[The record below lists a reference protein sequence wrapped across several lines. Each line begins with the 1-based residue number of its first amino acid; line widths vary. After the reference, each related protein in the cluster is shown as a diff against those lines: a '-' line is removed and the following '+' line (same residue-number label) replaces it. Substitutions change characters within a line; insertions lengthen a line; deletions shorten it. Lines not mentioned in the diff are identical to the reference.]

1 MALVWPRGR
10 SNRDFGPFSTV
21 FRSPRFSPLKNVPE
35 FRICSYRSENTRFR
49 VSHSPPDGARMR
61 DPRIFTPGSVLYK
74 SCGSRVSVREAHADF
89 CFGPPAEQS
98 RLCIAHSVE
107 VTADEVDY
115 FLFFHLFI
123 SSYCLGKRIDFRS
136 VEFLVFSPSRIY
148 RSRRHSSG
156 AALPRPTGQFQI
168 L

>member
-21 FRSPRFSPLKNVPE
+21 FRSLLFSPLKNVPE

-49 VSHSPPDGARMR
+49 VSHSSPDGARMR

-89 CFGPPAEQS
+89 CFGPPAESLVCVLRTAS
-98 RLCIAHSVE
+98 R
-107 VTADEVDY
+107 
-115 FLFFHLFI
+115 
-123 SSYCLGKRIDFRS
+123 
-136 VEFLVFSPSRIY
+136 
-148 RSRRHSSG
+148 
-156 AALPRPTGQFQI
+156 
-168 L
+168 